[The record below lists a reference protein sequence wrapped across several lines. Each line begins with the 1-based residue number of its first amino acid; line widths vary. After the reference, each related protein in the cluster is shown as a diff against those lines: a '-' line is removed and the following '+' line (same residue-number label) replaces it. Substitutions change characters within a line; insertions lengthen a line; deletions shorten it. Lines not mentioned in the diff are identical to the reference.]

1 MKVNIGHNIL
11 VRRAKNMPGFV
22 AYVDGYKVG
31 ASNVSYI
38 AAEDARSAAQR
49 FIHKWRSHGLNAALR
64 MQT

>member
-1 MKVNIGHNIL
+1 
-11 VRRAKNMPGFV
+11 
-22 AYVDGYKVG
+22 
-31 ASNVSYI
+31 VSYI